1 MANSKQLARSTNL
14 NRTVLFRLLVS
25 FVKPQLF
32 FCKRVYWSK
41 SEVEPAANAVAIVAL
56 EVYFASAAVS

>member
-1 MANSKQLARSTNL
+1 
-14 NRTVLFRLLVS
+14 VH
-25 FVKPQLF
+25 
-32 FCKRVYWSK
+32 WSK